1 MRTALPLVVLMAG
14 LAACCGKKHAAG
26 QKDTT
31 TEGQVATSSP
41 RVLVYRTKDDHAD
54 HVPVLLS
61 ADHSRII
68 SYPHPSDLKTA
79 NGLPV
84 PTPVGQG
91 YLLDNRGISKD
102 VAYLGMSWAEYAAL
116 PEAPSMEKLNALI
129 IDRDPL
135 TELWEGDH
143 RANLK
148 DPVKEVS
155 AWVEAG
161 ELDKHC
167 KRLK

>member
-1 MRTALPLVVLMAG
+1 MRKTLPIVLLAA
-14 LAACCGKKHAAG
+14 LAACCGRKHGAE
-26 QKDTT
+26 DTSAT
-31 TEGQVATSSP
+31 TNGTVGASSP
-41 RVLVYRTKDDHAD
+41 RILVYRTREDHKD

-68 SYPHPSDLKTA
+68 SYPHPNDLKTA

-91 YLLDNRGISKD
+91 YLLDNRGISRD
-102 VAYLGMSWAEYAAL
+102 VAYLGMTWAEYAAL
-116 PEAPSMEKLNALI
+116 PEAPTLEKLNALI

-135 TELWEGDH
+135 TELWEGDR

-161 ELDKHC
+161 ELEKHC

>member
-1 MRTALPLVVLMAG
+1 MRTALSIAVLVG
-14 LAACCGKKHAAG
+14 LTACCGKKNAAG
-26 QKDTT
+26 GSTT
-31 TEGQVATSSP
+31 TTGDAAGASSP
-41 RVLVYRTKDDHAD
+41 RVLVYRTKIDHAD

-61 ADHSRII
+61 ADHTRII
-68 SYPHPSDLKTA
+68 SYPAPTDLKTA

-91 YLLDNRGISKD
+91 YLLDNRGISRD
-102 VAYLGMSWAEYAAL
+102 VAYLGITWAEYAAL
-116 PEAPSMEKLNALI
+116 PEAPALEKLDALI

-135 TELWEGDH
+135 TELWEGDR
-143 RANLK
+143 RANIA

-155 AWVEAG
+155 AWVAAG
-161 ELDKHC
+161 ELEKHC